1 MGKQFSEEINY
12 IPHAISWALSQDVS
26 LLTRSLAGASDKNVL
41 AVGSGGSSTAAAFL
55 AAMHEDAFGKVSRW
69 LTPLGLVTRRSQTY
83 CCSAV
88 LISAEG
94 KNKDILAAAES
105 MIAAEMPGIALT
117 LTSSNALID
126 TCRKTSAATVVS
138 FSMPWQKDGYLATN
152 TLVAIMIL
160 IARAYNA
167 SNLITVGK
175 IDHNWLT
182 ERRRYIERQGI
193 ATCVT
198 DNRAIAVLYGSIG
211 RIAAIDVESKM
222 AESAL
227 CRCETIDY
235 RQFAHGR
242 HLQLVDTAHCPC
254 YIAYYS
260 KRDITLAESTLA
272 LFPKSA
278 PVVRL
283 ELPED
288 PVEAEIIGVIDAILI
303 TDILSTQK
311 GVDAGQPVV
320 PVFGRE
326 LHAIDIR
333 SMVPEAKN
341 EGIAVSRK
349 FLPGTPDPSTAQA
362 WQVAALDFCDRLKRA
377 RFKALACDFD
387 GTFCDTDLRFDGLDL
402 RLVPEIERLAA
413 HGITF
418 GFATGRG
425 DSLYTDLREKIAPE
439 FWRQIIVGYYS
450 GSVISR
456 LDTDEVPNPPVDYRL
471 NLLEQWLEQQGILYQ
486 LGTKAR
492 INGGQMGLRIQKHGA
507 KNRAVACVRQW
518 IDAQGHR
525 GWRVYCSGHSIDVLT
540 NDIGKSL
547 VVDAIALAAQCSVE
561 HEVLRLG
568 DSGDIDGNDFELLDA
583 GIGLSVL
590 SVSPAKGACWNFL
603 PKGYKGT
610 SGTHFYL
617 SSLQADG
624 DALRFSSNFINLARS
639 AATQR

>member
-1 MGKQFSEEINY
+1 MGKQFSEEIDY
-12 IPHAISWALSQDVS
+12 IPHAINWALGQDVT
-26 LLTRSLAGASDKNVL
+26 LLNRSLAGASDKNVL

-55 AAMHEDAFGKVSRW
+55 ATMHEATFGKVSRW
-69 LTPLGLVTRRSQTY
+69 LTPLELVTRRFQTY
-83 CCSAV
+83 CCSVV

-117 LTSSNALID
+117 LTSSNALADI
-126 TCRKTSAATVVS
+126 CRKTSAATVVS
-138 FSMPWQKDGYLATN
+138 FSMPWEKDGYLATN

-160 IARAYNA
+160 IARAYKA

-175 IDHNWLT
+175 IDRNWLT

-198 DNRAIAVLYGSIG
+198 DNRSIAVLYGSVG

-227 CRCETIDY
+227 CLCETIDY

-242 HLQLVDTAHCPC
+242 HLQLVDTARCPC

-260 KRDITLAESTLA
+260 KRDIALAESTLD
-272 LFPKSA
+272 LFPDSA

-303 TDILSTQK
+303 TDILSSQK
-311 GVDAGQPVV
+311 GADAGQPNI
-320 PVFGRE
+320 PAFGRE

-333 SMVPEAKN
+333 PLLSTSTNEA
-341 EGIAVSRK
+341 IAVARK
-349 FLPGTPDPSTAQA
+349 CSPGTPDPSRTQA
-362 WQVAALDFCDRLKRA
+362 WQDAAMDFCGRLEKA

-413 HGITF
+413 HGIIF

-425 DSLYTDLREKIAPE
+425 DSLYADLRKKITPQ
-439 FWRQIIVGYYS
+439 FWHQIVVGYYS

-456 LDTDEVPNPPVDYRL
+456 LDADEIPNPPIDYRL

-486 LGTKAR
+486 LGTDAK
-492 INGGQMGLRIQKHGA
+492 ISGGQMGLRIQKLAA
-507 KNRAVACVRQW
+507 KSRAVACIRQW
-518 IDAQGHR
+518 IDVQDLR

-540 NDIGKSL
+540 NDIGKPH
-547 VVDAIALAAQCSVE
+547 VVEAIASAAQCSIE

-583 GIGLSVL
+583 GIGLSVM

-603 PKGYKGT
+603 PKGCKGT

-617 SSLQADG
+617 SSLQLDG
-624 DALRFSSNFINLARS
+624 EALRFTSEFINHARS
-639 AATQR
+639 TATRS